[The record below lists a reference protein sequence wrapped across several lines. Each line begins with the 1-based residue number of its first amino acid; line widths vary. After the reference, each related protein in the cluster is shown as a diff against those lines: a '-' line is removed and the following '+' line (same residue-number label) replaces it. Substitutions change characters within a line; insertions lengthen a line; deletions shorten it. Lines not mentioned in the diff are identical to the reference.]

1 MIIIMLIYKFKF
13 FSDKYL
19 GKNAE
24 FYYNST
30 VSLPIY
36 YGLKAK
42 EQNLIINKI
51 KSFFSWFEY
60 IITLY

>member
-1 MIIIMLIYKFKF
+1 ML
-13 FSDKYL
+13 SEDSHDK
-19 GKNAE
+19 KNAE
-24 FYYNST
+24 IYYKST

-51 KSFFSWFEY
+51 KIFFKRK
-60 IITLY
+60 